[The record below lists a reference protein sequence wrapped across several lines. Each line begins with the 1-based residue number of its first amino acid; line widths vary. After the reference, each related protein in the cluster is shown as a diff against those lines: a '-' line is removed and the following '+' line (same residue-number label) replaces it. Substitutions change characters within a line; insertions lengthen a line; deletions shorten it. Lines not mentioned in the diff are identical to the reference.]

1 MTIVGDP
8 AWIAQGDVWSG
19 VNGPAVLD
27 PSAVAFLPDG
37 TINYER
43 QEALFEVGFNK
54 PADYDLETGLMPIQR
69 AQ

>member
-1 MTIVGDP
+1 
-8 AWIAQGDVWSG
+8 
-19 VNGPAVLD
+19 VLD

-54 PADYDLETGLMPIQR
+54 PEDYDLDTGLMPIAR